1 MTIDVIERAIESAK
15 CRIYRVRANVGQ
27 SLEHQVK
34 ADNQTEIQQV
44 TIEAL
49 EKQSFF
55 NPKIETAVESR
66 NVYEHG
72 YMRGKQDGL
81 DKADE
86 WLREKLKRI
95 VERLEE
101 LEEEYAYPDDDEYTA
116 GHYSAF
122 KNALK
127 IVKEEGGFDV

>member
-1 MTIDVIERAIESAK
+1 MNEQEAI
-15 CRIYRVRANVGQ
+15 NLLDNLVGMVEDNHN
-27 SLEHQVK
+27 SDYDK
-34 ADNQTEIQQV
+34 ALKMG
-44 TIEAL
+44 IEAL

-116 GHYSAF
+116 GHYSAY
-122 KNALK
+122 KDALK